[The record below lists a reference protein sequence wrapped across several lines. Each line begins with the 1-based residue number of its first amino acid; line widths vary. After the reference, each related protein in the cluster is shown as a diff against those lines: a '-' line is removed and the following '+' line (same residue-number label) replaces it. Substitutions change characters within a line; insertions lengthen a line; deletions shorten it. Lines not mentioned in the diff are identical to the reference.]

1 MVIFNSSHSTSL
13 LGIHRT
19 ACTKINFGWFDFEY
33 GIYFTNETG
42 FFSYFDKCGAQV
54 KISKQEAH
62 GPQRSNKNQFK
73 SMNTGTFERSYDC
86 IYYKTGPVVQEEE
99 IL

>member
-1 MVIFNSSHSTSL
+1 MHQKQTLDGLTLNMVFIS
-13 LGIHRT
+13 RMRQV
-19 ACTKINFGWFDFEY
+19 
-33 GIYFTNETG
+33 
-42 FFSYFDKCGAQV
+42 FFSYFDKCEAQV

-62 GPQRSNKNQFK
+62 GAQRSNKNQFK
-73 SMNTGTFERSYDC
+73 SMNTGTFERSYDY